1 MAYYV
6 FSSFDAN
13 VVEGPLF
20 VRAGV
25 NPANVDR
32 AVSSIDAELKR
43 MATDGLSAQE
53 LADCQQYLIGS
64 IPRLLETNGAIATF
78 LQTAEFF
85 GLGLD
90 HDLRL
95 PGLLGGVTLDD
106 VNAAAREALDVDRA
120 AVVVAGPY
128 QR

>member
-1 MAYYV
+1 MTP
-6 FSSFDAN
+6 
-13 VVEGPLF
+13 G
-20 VRAGV
+20 
-25 NPANVDR
+25 
-32 AVSSIDAELKR
+32 
-43 MATDGLSAQE
+43 E
-53 LADCQQYLIGS
+53 LADCKQYLIGS

-95 PGLLGGVTLDD
+95 PSLLDRVTLEDA
-106 VNAAAREALDVDRA
+106 NAAVRQALDTARA
-120 AVVVAGPY
+120 SVVVAGPY